1 MDITVRGRIPGT
13 PAPHRRTVSAPGP
26 SGFLPHPRAPW
37 HAPRF
42 RVLPATAQRPP

>member
-1 MDITVRGRIPGT
+1 MDTTVHDRITGT
-13 PAPHRRTVSAPGP
+13 PAPHRRTVPAPVP
-26 SGFLPHPRAPW
+26 RGFLPHHRTPW